1 MRDPLSGVGMAT
13 SLSCEGMLN
22 AGSPD
27 TPHQLLRQQ
36 YLYFELVRTLSRSG
50 FLTYSSMEVCTVA

>member
-22 AGSPD
+22 EGSLEQAEEHTRHT
-27 TPHQLLRQQ
+27 TPVAETTIPLL
-36 YLYFELVRTLSRSG
+36 
-50 FLTYSSMEVCTVA
+50 